1 LANHPAEL
9 VRVVNTI
16 FPKPG
21 AIMFGNSSI
30 NISDQSGTAQ
40 LRIDADVNDLVGF
53 AQPETCSEIIGVVE
67 IILQQQLLPRIR
79 TDFHVLI
86 NTNRLEVI

>member
-1 LANHPAEL
+1 VIERN
-9 VRVVNTI
+9 RST
-16 FPKPG
+16 
-21 AIMFGNSSI
+21 
-30 NISDQSGTAQ
+30 

-53 AQPETCSEIIGVVE
+53 AQPETCSEIGVVGNYFAT
-67 IILQQQLLPRIR
+67 QLLPRIR

>member
-1 LANHPAEL
+1 
-9 VRVVNTI
+9 
-16 FPKPG
+16 
-21 AIMFGNSSI
+21 
-30 NISDQSGTAQ
+30 

-53 AQPETCSEIIGVVE
+53 AQPETCSEIIGVVGNYFAT
-67 IILQQQLLPRIR
+67 QLLPRIR

>member
-16 FPKPG
+16 FQSG

-53 AQPETCSEIIGVVE
+53 AQPETCSEIM
-67 IILQQQLLPRIR
+67 
-79 TDFHVLI
+79 VLWKLFC
-86 NTNRLEVI
+86 NTTAFA